1 VVIRNADNRW
11 RADASDTIRPM
22 DRTDLTPANPPL
34 PGSRRLRWLLTMPKL
49 GIGLLIVAMIALL
62 VALHNAEIE
71 EQRETLIGDVLWL
84 EQNLR
89 FQLATSSDKLQQM
102 ATGMSSGAETRGP
115 DFAVQANAILK
126 QHPEIG
132 QVIRLDPQHRIVAA
146 RPSGVYPRIELEPFG
161 QAPLQEYLSRA
172 RQLGRPIYTP
182 FFTNGTGEH
191 GFEIVIPIFNDQQYE
206 GTVVAVYSLRKLMD
220 GFVPWWFAEK
230 YRLQMIDDNDTE
242 VIISKSNISGPAF
255 ISYDLPFDGLGE
267 RLILR
272 ASAFKPA
279 FNTAQRF
286 FAVAI
291 VVLALIVLAS
301 LLAIRRQLLGRLAAE
316 QALRQSNAFRKAMED
331 SLLTG
336 LRARDLDGKLIYAN
350 PAFCRMVGFSAN
362 EMIGLTAPMPYWAP
376 EVMEE
381 TMRMHEAVMLGHAPP
396 EGYEIK
402 LRRKSGELFDALIYE
417 APLIDGEGQQVGW
430 MGSVVD
436 ITERKRDEE
445 LQRQQQEQL
454 QHTARLVALG
464 EMASSLAHEL
474 NQPLGAISSYASGCI
489 NKIEAGRAAIPE
501 LGEILGK
508 ISAQSQRAGKIIRQ
522 VHDFVRKRT
531 PRRELCSVAEVV
543 DDAVTLF
550 EPQARK
556 AKVRIQRTIQG
567 GLPDVMGDPTMIEQV
582 LINLFRNAS
591 DAMEAVPESDR
602 VVEVNVAGLP
612 GFVEVRV
619 ADHGPGISPEKA
631 DLLFAPF
638 YTTKPE
644 GLGMGLPI
652 CRSIVEFHHGRLSV
666 GSRPGG
672 GAAFTFTLPV
682 EST

>member
-1 VVIRNADNRW
+1 
-11 RADASDTIRPM
+11 M

-102 ATGMSSGAETRGP
+102 ASGMGSSEASRGP
-115 DFAVQANAILK
+115 DFSVQANTILK
-126 QHPEIG
+126 QHGEIE
-132 QVIRLDPQHRIVAA
+132 QVIRLDSLHRIVTA
-146 RPSGVYPRIELEPFG
+146 RPSRVYPRIELEPFG
-161 QAPLQEYLSRA
+161 QPALQEYLSRA

-182 FFTNGTGEH
+182 FFASATGEH
-191 GFEIVIPIFNDQQYE
+191 GFEIVVPIFEEQQYE
-206 GTVVAVYSLRKLMD
+206 GALVAVYSLRKLMD

-230 YRLQMIDDNDTE
+230 YRMQMIDDNDAE
-242 VIISKSNISGPAF
+242 VIISKSNVSGPAF

-291 VVLALIVLAS
+291 VVLALIILAS

-316 QALRQSNAFRKAMED
+316 QALRDSNAFRKAMED

-336 LRARDLDGKLIYAN
+336 LRARDLDGKLVYAN
-350 PAFCRMVGFSAN
+350 PAFCQMVGYAQD
-362 EMIGLTAPMPYWAP
+362 ELVGLTAPMPYWAP

-381 TMRMHEAVMLGHAPP
+381 TMRMHQAVIHGQAPR

-402 LRRKSGELFDALIYE
+402 FRRRNGEVFDALIYE
-417 APLIDGEGQQVGW
+417 APLIDGEGRHVGW
-430 MGSVVD
+430 MGSVLD

-489 NKIEAGRAAIPE
+489 NKIEAGRVAVPE

-508 ISAQSQRAGKIIRQ
+508 ISTQSQRAGKIIRQ

-531 PRRELCSVAEVV
+531 PRREACSVAEVV
-543 DDAVTLF
+543 DDAVALF

-591 DAMEAVPESDR
+591 DAMEAVPESER
-602 VVEVNVAGLP
+602 VIEVSVAGTP

-619 ADHGPGISPEKA
+619 ADHGPGIPPDKV
-631 DLLFAPF
+631 DRLFAPF

-666 GSRPGG
+666 EARPGG